1 MGVVGG
7 SQSRLFRSD
16 LSVSMLAEP
25 ALSLLS
31 SSLML
36 SLSSLSSLDPDFS
49 RAWLSRDLLSP
60 LVCSYFPLEDST
72 CSSLGELGLAQGSGL
87 SPLCRVRSV
96 EESLQ
101 GSSEGDIGPVRDL
114 LASGE

>member
-1 MGVVGG
+1 MGVLGG

-36 SLSSLSSLDPDFS
+36 SLSSLSSLEPDFS

-60 LVCSYFPLEDST
+60 LVCSYLPLEDST
-72 CSSLGELGLAQGSGL
+72 WSSLGDSGLAQGSL
-87 SPLCRVRSV
+87 SPLCRDTSV

-101 GSSEGDIGPVRDL
+101 GSREGDIGPVLDL
-114 LASGE
+114 LARGE

>member
-1 MGVVGG
+1 MGVLGG

-36 SLSSLSSLDPDFS
+36 SLSSLSSLEPDFS
-49 RAWLSRDLLSP
+49 RAWLSSDLLSP

-72 CSSLGELGLAQGSGL
+72 WSSLGDIGLAHGSL
-87 SPLCRVRSV
+87 SPLCRDTSV

-101 GSSEGDIGPVRDL
+101 GSSEGDMGPVRDL
-114 LASGE
+114 LAIGE

>member
-1 MGVVGG
+1 MVGG
-7 SQSRLFRSD
+7 SQSRLFMSD
-16 LSVSMLAEP
+16 LMVSMLAEP

-36 SLSSLSSLDPDFS
+36 SLSSLSSLEPDFS
-49 RAWLSRDLLSP
+49 RAWLRRDLLSP

-72 CSSLGELGLAQGSGL
+72 WSSLGDRGLAQGSL
-87 SPLCRVRSV
+87 SPLCRDTSL

-101 GSSEGDIGPVRDL
+101 GRSEGDIGPVLDL
-114 LASGE
+114 LAMGE